1 MSSLPQMTP
10 ARKAAL
16 QWFYDRGV
24 VSWLASLRNNAPSK
38 RLFHLMQRDGQ
49 LVLTSEGWT
58 LTDKG
63 RRDLH
68 GAR

>member
-1 MSSLPQMTP
+1 MTP

-24 VSWLASLRNNAPSK
+24 VARPCNCSTAPTGPMVLK
-38 RLFHLMQRDGQ
+38 MLGDEQLQWTLDGY
-49 LVLTSEGWT
+49 S

-63 RRDLH
+63 RRMLH
-68 GAR
+68 GDDK